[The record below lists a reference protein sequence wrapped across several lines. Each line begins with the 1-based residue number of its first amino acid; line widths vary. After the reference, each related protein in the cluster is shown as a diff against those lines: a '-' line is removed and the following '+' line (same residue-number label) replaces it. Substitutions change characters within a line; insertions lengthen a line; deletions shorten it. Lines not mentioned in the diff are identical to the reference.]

1 MTKNTFN
8 SKDFSKAFD
17 SVSEGL
23 ALISHSGQ
31 ATWFNNAFLSLSQ
44 LSETECRK
52 YDFSFVLAK
61 STASNPFSR
70 QNIHFQYIPFDT
82 GSEQAGI
89 LILKNKVDH
98 TDYARPLNAPATGI
112 GLLRKHTDN
121 KKERVASCTLAI
133 ATQELLCTEGFY
145 SLLEL
150 PPNKPASVEDFLA
163 RVAIPDKQSM
173 EDYIRQGYKNHSAY
187 EIETHISLPSG
198 ASFRAW
204 VTAGVETPEETGRPR
219 LMVTIVDISAIKAAE
234 PELIKAYKR
243 LSDSN
248 AELQRRNKELETII
262 QKRTR
267 DLELSDDR
275 FRLLS
280 KATNEIAWDW
290 DCLDN
295 KLVFNELFNEEFA
308 SKVFPPENGLE
319 YWQSRIH
326 PEDKEVVVNDLLKS
340 IQDPAIQS
348 WKAEYRLLSNQGHY
362 ELILDRGYIIRDER
376 GQPLRMVGSLLK
388 LSDVKVVESKLRASE
403 QMYQVL
409 AESMPQLVYSINAK
423 GQGDYFNLR
432 WLDYTGNLPKKMT
445 EDMWSD
451 IIFPDDLPGIREAWR
466 RCNLT
471 AEELSIELRL
481 KNKTG
486 AYRWFLTRAIPIV
499 DSNDCI
505 VRWVGT
511 LTDIHDQ
518 KTMLENLEKAEQQ
531 LSQDLSKLNFTNQHL
546 AKVNKELDN
555 FIHIA
560 SHDLRNPIRNMES
573 LLNMM
578 RNEIKPYLEND
589 NLREIFSLVQ
599 KSNKVLKNLVLD
611 LTEIPVSDQ
620 EEEAPGLIDLEEIVN
635 EVLISI
641 GDLIIENEPDLRVN
655 LQIKKLRIRP
665 KEIRSILFNL
675 INNAIKYRSE
685 ERRPIVEVSFE
696 YSANKNHLT
705 LKVADNGIG
714 IATQDLN
721 NVFVPFKRLH
731 KASPGLGLGMSLVK
745 QTIEKNG
752 GSIEV
757 YSELDKGTIFTIT
770 FPASLNQND

>member
-1 MTKNTFN
+1 
-8 SKDFSKAFD
+8 
-17 SVSEGL
+17 
-23 ALISHSGQ
+23 
-31 ATWFNNAFLSLSQ
+31 
-44 LSETECRK
+44 
-52 YDFSFVLAK
+52 
-61 STASNPFSR
+61 
-70 QNIHFQYIPFDT
+70 
-82 GSEQAGI
+82 
-89 LILKNKVDH
+89 
-98 TDYARPLNAPATGI
+98 
-112 GLLRKHTDN
+112 
-121 KKERVASCTLAI
+121 
-133 ATQELLCTEGFY
+133 
-145 SLLEL
+145 
-150 PPNKPASVEDFLA
+150 
-163 RVAIPDKQSM
+163 
-173 EDYIRQGYKNHSAY
+173 
-187 EIETHISLPSG
+187 
-198 ASFRAW
+198 
-204 VTAGVETPEETGRPR
+204 
-219 LMVTIVDISAIKAAE
+219 
-234 PELIKAYKR
+234 
-243 LSDSN
+243 
-248 AELQRRNKELETII
+248 
-262 QKRTR
+262 
-267 DLELSDDR
+267 
-275 FRLLS
+275 
-280 KATNEIAWDW
+280 
-290 DCLDN
+290 
-295 KLVFNELFNEEFA
+295 
-308 SKVFPPENGLE
+308 
-319 YWQSRIH
+319 
-326 PEDKEVVVNDLLKS
+326 
-340 IQDPAIQS
+340 
-348 WKAEYRLLSNQGHY
+348 
-362 ELILDRGYIIRDER
+362 
-376 GQPLRMVGSLLK
+376 
-388 LSDVKVVESKLRASE
+388 
-403 QMYQVL
+403 
-409 AESMPQLVYSINAK
+409 
-423 GQGDYFNLR
+423 
-432 WLDYTGNLPKKMT
+432 
-445 EDMWSD
+445 
-451 IIFPDDLPGIREAWR
+451 
-466 RCNLT
+466 
-471 AEELSIELRL
+471 
-481 KNKTG
+481 
-486 AYRWFLTRAIPIV
+486 
-499 DSNDCI
+499 
-505 VRWVGT
+505 
-511 LTDIHDQ
+511 
-518 KTMLENLEKAEQQ
+518 MLENLEKAEQQ